1 MPMMLRV
8 ADVALAYGG
17 RRALN
22 GVSLEIGKG
31 EIVSLIGSNGAGKSS
46 TLKAIIGLHPIE
58 NGEVWFEGERIDRCD
73 TPEIVARGIALS
85 PEGRRVFPRMSVLE
99 NLLLGA
105 YTRKDTG
112 GRQRTL
118 DEIFDHFPLLAERR
132 RQNAGLLSGGE
143 QQMLAI
149 GRALMAKPKLLMLD
163 EPSLGLAPLLVR
175 EIGQII
181 RSINAE
187 RGISIILIEQN
198 ASLALKVC
206 GRAYVMES
214 GRITL
219 SGSGAELGS
228 NGYVRRAY
236 LGA

>member
-1 MPMMLRV
+1 MLRV
-8 ADVALAYGG
+8 SDISLAYGG

-22 GVSLEIGKG
+22 GVSLEIGAG

-46 TLKAIIGLHPIE
+46 TLKAIMGLQPLE
-58 NGEVWFEGERIDRCD
+58 SGEIWFEGERIDRKD
-73 TPEIVARGIALS
+73 TPDIVALGIALS

-105 YTRKDTG
+105 YTRKDAG

-118 DEIFDHFPLLAERR
+118 DEIFAHFPRLAERR
-132 RQNAGLLSGGE
+132 SQNAGLLSGGE

-175 EIGQII
+175 EIGQIV

-187 RGISIILIEQN
+187 RGISIILVEQN
-198 ASLALKVC
+198 ASLALKIC
-206 GRAYVMES
+206 GQAYVMES

-219 SGSGAELGS
+219 SGGGAELAG
-228 NGYVRRAY
+228 NEYVRRAY

>member
-1 MPMMLRV
+1 MLRL
-8 ADVALAYGG
+8 ADVSLAYGG

-22 GVSLEIGKG
+22 GVSLEIGTG

-46 TLKAIIGLHPIE
+46 TLKAIMALQPIE
-58 NGEVWFEGERIDRCD
+58 SGEIWFEGERIDRRD

-105 YTRKDTG
+105 YTRSDAG
-112 GRQRTL
+112 GWRSTL
-118 DEIFDHFPLLAERR
+118 AEIFDHFPRLAERR
-132 RQNAGLLSGGE
+132 RQSAGLLSGGE

-149 GRALMAKPKLLMLD
+149 GRALMAKPRLLMLD

-175 EIGQII
+175 EIGQIV

-187 RGISIILIEQN
+187 RGISIILVEQN

-206 GRAYVMES
+206 GQAYVMES

-219 SGSGAELGS
+219 SGGGAELGS
-228 NGYVRRAY
+228 NEYVRRAY

>member
-1 MPMMLRV
+1 MLSV
-8 ADVALAYGG
+8 ADVNLAYGG

-22 GVSLEIGKG
+22 GVSLEIGAG

-46 TLKAIIGLHPIE
+46 TLKAIMGLQPIE
-58 NGEVWFEGERIDRCD
+58 SGEIWFEGERIDRRD

-105 YTRKDTG
+105 YTRKDAA

-118 DEIFDHFPLLAERR
+118 DEIFDHFPRLAERR
-132 RQNAGLLSGGE
+132 GQNAGLLSGGE

-175 EIGQII
+175 EIGQIV

-187 RGISIILIEQN
+187 RGISIILVEQN

-206 GRAYVMES
+206 GQAYVMES

-219 SGSGAELGS
+219 SGGGAELG
-228 NGYVRRAY
+228 NNEYVRRAY

>member
-1 MPMMLRV
+1 MLRV
-8 ADVALAYGG
+8 ADVNLAYGG

-22 GVSLEIGKG
+22 GVSLEIGAG

-46 TLKAIIGLHPIE
+46 TLKAIMGLQPIE
-58 NGEVWFEGERIDRCD
+58 SGEIWFEGERIDRRD

-105 YTRKDTG
+105 YTRKDAG

-118 DEIFDHFPLLAERR
+118 DEIFDHFPRLAERR
-132 RQNAGLLSGGE
+132 GQNAGLLSGGE

-175 EIGQII
+175 EIGQIV

-187 RGISIILIEQN
+187 RGISIILVEQN

-206 GRAYVMES
+206 GQAYVMES

-219 SGSGAELGS
+219 SGGGAELGS
-228 NGYVRRAY
+228 NEYVRRAY